1 MKSIITIGLLLAAGT
16 TLANATPVAEK
27 DMFSSEFSWTSN
39 SNRGGRT
46 FVIDSSGD
54 TCTLTNSN
62 WSQSC
67 AYYEFSDSLTVGL
80 GETLNFS
87 FDMNVGHLNG
97 SFTFTLQ
104 SADLSLALGKN
115 YDSTAFN
122 YGKTSDVS
130 KSVYL
135 FQNGGV
141 GTYSGAITSDVQS
154 ISDFSIAA
162 NSKFTVSGEIS
173 APSSEG
179 ENFTLKLIVGDKE
192 VSSFDLGTTS
202 FSLKKLGFYG
212 DGVNSVT
219 NVTFSDLKIS
229 VVPEPSA
236 FGLLA
241 GAGALALV
249 AARRRQRRAK

>member
-1 MKSIITIGLLLAAGT
+1 MKNIITIGLLLAAGT

-27 DMFSSEFSWTSN
+27 DMFSSEFSWTTGSRL
-39 SNRGGRT
+39 NRPT
-46 FVIDSSGD
+46 FSINTSDK
-54 TCTLTNSN
+54 TCTLANSQ
-62 WSQSC
+62 WPQ
-67 AYYEFSDSLTVGL
+67 AYAYHQFSDTLTINA

-104 SADLSLALGKN
+104 SDDLSLALGKN
-115 YDSTAFN
+115 YNSTAFN

-135 FQNGGV
+135 FQDGGV
-141 GTYSGAITSDVQS
+141 GTYSGAITSGVQS
-154 ISDFSIAA
+154 VDDFSIVE

-202 FSLKKLGFYG
+202 FSLKKLGFFG
-212 DGVNSVT
+212 EGVNNVT

-229 VVPEPSA
+229 VIPEPSA

-249 AARRRQRRAK
+249 AARRRRRAK

>member
-1 MKSIITIGLLLAAGT
+1 MKNIITIGLLLAAGT

-39 SNRGGRT
+39 SNRSGRT

-67 AYYEFSDSLTVGL
+67 AYYEFSDSLTVGI

-87 FDMNVGHLNG
+87 FDMNVNHLKG

-104 SADLSLALGKN
+104 SDDLSIAMGKN
-115 YDSTAFN
+115 YDSEAFN

-135 FQNGGV
+135 FQSGGV
-141 GTYSGAITSDVQS
+141 GTDSGAITSGVQS
-154 ISDFSIAA
+154 VDDFSIVA

-173 APSSEG
+173 APSASG
-179 ENFTLKLIVGDKE
+179 ENFTLKLIVGDNE
-192 VSSFDLGTTS
+192 VSSFDLGTSS

-212 DGVNSVT
+212 DGANSVT
-219 NVTFSDLKIS
+219 NVTFSDLKVS
-229 VVPEPSA
+229 VIPEPSA

-249 AARRRQRRAK
+249 AARRRRRAK

>member
-1 MKSIITIGLLLAAGT
+1 MKNIITIGLLLAAGT

-27 DMFSSEFSWTSN
+27 DMFSSEFSWTTGSRL
-39 SNRGGRT
+39 SRPT
-46 FVIDSSGD
+46 FSINTSDK

-62 WSQSC
+62 WSQ
-67 AYYEFSDSLTVGL
+67 AYAYHQFSDSLTINA

-87 FDMNVGHLNG
+87 FDMNVNYLDG

-104 SADLSLALGKN
+104 SDDLSIAMGKN
-115 YDSTAFN
+115 YNETSFR

-130 KSVYL
+130 KSVYQ
-135 FQNGGV
+135 FKEAA
-141 GTYSGAITSDVQS
+141 SGQMGKITSSQTVSGFAMTQGT
-154 ISDFSIAA
+154 
-162 NSKFTVSGEIS
+162 KFTVSGEIS
-173 APSSEG
+173 APSASG

-192 VSSFDLGTTS
+192 VSSFDLGTSS

-212 DGVNSVT
+212 DGVNNVGK

-241 GAGALALV
+241 GIGALVLV
-249 AARRRQRRAK
+249 AARRRRRAK

>member
-1 MKSIITIGLLLAAGT
+1 MKNIITIGLLLAAGT

-39 SNRGGRT
+39 SNRSGRT

-67 AYYEFSDSLTVGL
+67 AYYEFSDSLTVGI

-87 FDMNVGHLNG
+87 FDMNVNHLKG

-104 SADLSLALGKN
+104 SDDLSIAMGKN
-115 YDSTAFN
+115 YDSEAFN

-141 GTYSGAITSDVQS
+141 GTDSGAITSGVQS
-154 ISDFSIAA
+154 VDDFSIVA

-173 APSSEG
+173 APSASG

-202 FSLKKLGFYG
+202 FSLKKLGFFG
-212 DGVNSVT
+212 EGVNNVT

-249 AARRRQRRAK
+249 AARRRRRAK